1 MLKEAIKEAATIEE
15 AKAAA
20 ARELGVP
27 EEKAQFEV
35 LQAPQKKTL
44 GLFGG
49 CPARV
54 RLSGGYSRVPRGG
67 VSERNSPRAGRGIA
81 RYRSQRR
88 RERLCFDAVRR

>member
-20 ARELGVP
+20 AQELGVP
-27 EEKAQFEV
+27 EEKAQFEI

-54 RLSGGYSRVPRGG
+54 RAYLEVTPASRAAEYLDEVLRGLG
-67 VSERNSPRAGRGIA
+67 VETPSIEVK
-81 RYRSQRR
+81 
-88 RERLCFDAVRR
+88 E

>member
-35 LQAPQKKTL
+35 LQA
-44 GLFGG
+44 
-49 CPARV
+49 V
-54 RLSGGYSRVPRGG
+54 
-67 VSERNSPRAGRGIA
+67 
-81 RYRSQRR
+81 
-88 RERLCFDAVRR
+88 AVRST

>member
-27 EEKAQFEV
+27 EEKAQFEG

-49 CPARV
+49 CPAR
-54 RLSGGYSRVPRGG
+54 RGRDGKRSG
-67 VSERNSPRAGRGIA
+67 
-81 RYRSQRR
+81 RSGNARR
-88 RERLCFDAVRR
+88 RGKETTQRPAHH